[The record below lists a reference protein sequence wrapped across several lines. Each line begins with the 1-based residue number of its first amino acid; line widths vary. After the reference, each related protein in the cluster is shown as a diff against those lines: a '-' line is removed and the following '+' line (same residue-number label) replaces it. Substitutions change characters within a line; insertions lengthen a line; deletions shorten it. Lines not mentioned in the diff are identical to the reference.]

1 MSVVRE
7 ILARA
12 HGIPAE
18 QVKCANCARHSEF
31 INELLWCDGWNAP
44 ARADEF
50 CSLYVRESEETN
62 CGTDMRELK

>member
-1 MSVVRE
+1 MSVVRDT
-7 ILARA
+7 LARV

-31 INELLWCDGWNAP
+31 INDMLWCDGWNVS

-50 CSLYVRESEETN
+50 CSLFKRESEAK
-62 CGTDMRELK
+62 DD